1 MTMIVVDS
9 EKNKQKNKK
18 ELEYILL
25 ELNIFFV
32 FFLHSYIL

>member
-9 EKNKQKNKK
+9 EKNKKTKK